1 MSHIFNFST
10 AYVIVAALFLLMPF
24 VTWIILSKY
33 RTVAVK
39 QWCLGSFVFGIGLML
54 VGLRQS
60 VPELLTYPVAN
71 FCVWFSS
78 FMLMR
83 VLSIELGPVF
93 KWRWMLLLCLTALLF
108 FEVLRSKPELE
119 TYRFMVA
126 LCITLI
132 AFTGIALYALKIY
145 QAERFQSALW
155 IMAVYGLA
163 ALGLFYRI
171 CVLLLEQ
178 PKLIDLLSPSAG
190 GAITL
195 ATGMLAAIFGNMGY
209 VGLYLERTYKRDK
222 EVAIENER
230 LHARE
235 NLSAEFANLDRQRSM
250 AEMSAA
256 LAHEISQPL
265 TAAKMDCETLE
276 IKMSNNKTLNDDLK
290 VEVVALHKSIDRA
303 VKIVTRIHNFIK
315 SREPKLEKTRWYEIY
330 EDVLTL
336 LPKSER
342 RSSSRI
348 EWISNVPI
356 QYSWVHADSVQ
367 LSQVLLN
374 LLRNALQ
381 SSVVSRPLQILVK
394 EDLLED
400 QICLSIIDN
409 GKGMDTASV
418 DRALQSFYSTKN
430 DGLGVGLAICQSIL
444 EQHGGKLYVESIL
457 GQGTCVKCI
466 IPVWHPELQ

>member
-1 MSHIFNFST
+1 M
-10 AYVIVAALFLLMPF
+10 
-24 VTWIILSKY
+24 
-33 RTVAVK
+33 
-39 QWCLGSFVFGIGLML
+39 
-54 VGLRQS
+54 
-60 VPELLTYPVAN
+60 
-71 FCVWFSS
+71 
-78 FMLMR
+78 
-83 VLSIELGPVF
+83 
-93 KWRWMLLLCLTALLF
+93 
-108 FEVLRSKPELE
+108 
-119 TYRFMVA
+119 
-126 LCITLI
+126 
-132 AFTGIALYALKIY
+132 KIY

-276 IKMSNNKTLNDDLK
+276 IKMSNYKTLNDDLK

-430 DGLGVGLAICQSIL
+430 DGSGVGLAICQSIL

>member
-1 MSHIFNFST
+1 
-10 AYVIVAALFLLMPF
+10 
-24 VTWIILSKY
+24 LSKY
-33 RTVAVK
+33 RTPAVK
-39 QWCLGSFVFGIGLML
+39 QWCLASFVFGLGLML
-54 VGLRQS
+54 VGMRQS

-83 VLSIELGPVF
+83 ALSIELGLVF
-93 KWRWMLLLCLTALLF
+93 KWRWMLFLCLAGLLF
-108 FEVLRSKPELE
+108 FEVLRSKADLE
-119 TYRFMVA
+119 MYRFMVT
-126 LCITLI
+126 LCITLF
-132 AFTGIALYALKIY
+132 AFTGVAIYALRIY

-163 ALGLFYRI
+163 ALGLLYRVCALI
-171 CVLLLEQ
+171 LEQ
-178 PKLIDLLSPSAG
+178 PKLIDLLSPSAS

-235 NLSAEFANLDRQRSM
+235 KLSAEFANLDRQRSM
-250 AEMSAA
+250 AEMAAA
-256 LAHEISQPL
+256 LAHELSQPL

-276 IKMSNNKTLNDDLK
+276 IKIENYKTLNEVLK
-290 VEVVALHKSIDRA
+290 VEVAALHKSIDRA

-315 SREPKLEKTRWYEIY
+315 SREPKLEKVRWHEIY
-330 EDVLTL
+330 ADVNEL

-342 RSSSRI
+342 KSSSRI
-348 EWISNVPI
+348 DWISTVPI
-356 QYSWVHADSVQ
+356 QKSWVHADSVQ

-381 SSVVSRPLQILVK
+381 SSVANRPLQILVK

-409 GKGMDTASV
+409 GKGLDAANI

-430 DGLGVGLAICQSIL
+430 DGLGVGLAICHSIL
-444 EQHGGKLYVESIL
+444 EQHGGKLYVESNL
-457 GQGTCVKCI
+457 GKGTCVKCF
-466 IPVWHPELQ
+466 IPVWQSEFK